1 MNDINTE
8 ELLQRSKWVR
18 FIFMTFYAF
27 ILNIAVLP
35 ITLILIFIQFLFH
48 LVTGSHNEQVKKLT
62 DWLISFFKDTLDFLT
77 YNTEAKPF
85 PFDDNIDAQVENKED
100 QDDPL
105 CRLMKKYLKKRRL
118 VIKQY

>member
-18 FIFMTFYAF
+18 FIFMAFYAF

-35 ITLILIFIQFLFH
+35 ITLILIFIQFFFH

-62 DWLISFFKDTLDFLT
+62 DWLIAFFKDTLDFLT
-77 YNTEAKPF
+77 YSTEAKPF
-85 PFDDNIDAQVENKED
+85 PFDDNNDTQSEIKDD
-100 QDDPL
+100 QDESEQLD
-105 CRLMKKYLKKRRL
+105 
-118 VIKQY
+118 IKASEEKAPSK

>member
-8 ELLQRSKWVR
+8 ELLKRSKWVR
-18 FIFMTFYAF
+18 FIFMAFYAF

-48 LVTGSHNEQVKKLT
+48 LLTGSHNEQVKKLT
-62 DWLISFFKDTLDFLT
+62 DWLTSFFKDTLDFLT

-85 PFDDNIDAQVENKED
+85 PFDDNIDTQIDSKDELDEPEQVNTEVSEEKATS
-100 QDDPL
+100 
-105 CRLMKKYLKKRRL
+105 K
-118 VIKQY
+118 

>member
-18 FIFMTFYAF
+18 FIFMAFYAF

-48 LVTGSHNEQVKKLT
+48 LVTGSHNEQVKKLDNDLSREVLT
-62 DWLISFFKDTLDFLT
+62 WISFRGKMPA
-77 YNTEAKPF
+77 NPF
-85 PFDDNIDAQVENKED
+85 TDV
-100 QDDPL
+100 
-105 CRLMKKYLKKRRL
+105 RYL
-118 VIKQY
+118 IKLIQH

>member
-18 FIFMTFYAF
+18 FIFMAFYAF
-27 ILNIAVLP
+27 VLNIAVLP
-35 ITLILIFIQFLFH
+35 ITLILIFVQFLFH

-62 DWLISFFKDTLDFLT
+62 DWLIFFFKDTLDFLT

-85 PFDDNIDAQVENKED
+85 PFDDNIDNQVENKDD
-100 QDDPL
+100 QDEPEQVDIEVSNE
-105 CRLMKKYLKKRRL
+105 KTTSE
-118 VIKQY
+118 

>member
-18 FIFMTFYAF
+18 FIFMAFYAF

-35 ITLILIFIQFLFH
+35 VTLILIFIQFLFH

-77 YNTEAKPF
+77 YSTELKPF
-85 PFDDNIDAQVENKED
+85 PFEDNVNSQIKNNDSQEEPEKVDKDKSED
-100 QDDPL
+100 
-105 CRLMKKYLKKRRL
+105 KSSS
-118 VIKQY
+118 

>member
-18 FIFMTFYAF
+18 FIFMAFYAF

-85 PFDDNIDAQVENKED
+85 PFDDNIDTQVENKEG
-100 QDDPL
+100 QDDTEQDNEEVSVEKAPSN
-105 CRLMKKYLKKRRL
+105 
-118 VIKQY
+118 

>member
-18 FIFMTFYAF
+18 FIFMAFYAF

-85 PFDDNIDAQVENKED
+85 PFDDNIDTQIDSKDELDEPEQVNTEVSEEKATS
-100 QDDPL
+100 
-105 CRLMKKYLKKRRL
+105 K
-118 VIKQY
+118 